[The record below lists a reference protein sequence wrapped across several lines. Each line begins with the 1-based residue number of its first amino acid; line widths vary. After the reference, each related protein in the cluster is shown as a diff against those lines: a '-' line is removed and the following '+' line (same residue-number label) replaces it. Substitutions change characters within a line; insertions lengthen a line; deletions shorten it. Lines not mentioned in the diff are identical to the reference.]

1 MTATLR
7 SLCQDKAYK
16 FGHFI
21 VEFATPGIG
30 HILKGA
36 GCDFVLFDTEHSG
49 FSTDVVKA
57 CVRYFEAAELPAIF
71 RVPSKSYHHL
81 ARYADMGA
89 QGIMVPL
96 VNDAREAQELVSF
109 VKYYPDGKRG
119 VGVGLAH
126 DNYTGG
132 AVPEKLRRLNERNCL
147 FVQIETAAG
156 AENVDAIAAVAG
168 VDCLWIGHFDLSCSL
183 GIPGEFT
190 HPKFMAA
197 VDRVTAAANR
207 HGKALGRLVT
217 DLDSGLDCAARGF
230 DFLAWQ
236 GDVWALQAAVRRGIE
251 DLKAG
256 IAERRLT
263 APARPR
269 GPQGA
274 P

>member
-1 MTATLR
+1 MTARTLR
-7 SLCQDKAYK
+7 HLIADKSFKY
-16 FGHFI
+16 GHFV

-49 FSTDVVKA
+49 FSSDVVKS

-71 RVPSKSYHHL
+71 RVPSQSYDHL

-96 VNDAREAQELVSF
+96 VNDAREAKELVSY
-109 VKYYPDGKRG
+109 VKYHPDGNRG

-126 DNYTGG
+126 DNYTAG

-156 AENVDAIAAVAG
+156 ADDADAIAAVPG
-168 VDCLWIGHFDLSCSL
+168 VDCLWVGHFDLSCSL

-190 HPKFMAA
+190 HPRFVAA
-197 VDRVTAAANR
+197 IERVVAAANR
-207 HGKALGRLVT
+207 HGKRLGRLVT
-217 DLDSGLDCAARGF
+217 DLDAGLDCAARGF

-236 GDVWALQAAVRRGIE
+236 GDVWALQAAVREGIKT
-251 DLKAG
+251 LKAA
-256 IAERRLT
+256 IAERGLA
-263 APARPR
+263 APARSEPAGR
-269 GPQGA
+269 
-274 P
+274 

>member
-1 MTATLR
+1 MSARTLR
-7 SLCQDKAYK
+7 SLCQDRGYK
-16 FGHFI
+16 FGHFV

-57 CVRYFEAAELPAIF
+57 CVRYFEAAQLPAIF
-71 RVPSKSYHHL
+71 RVPSKSYDHL

-96 VNDAREAQELVSF
+96 VNDAREAQELTSSL
-109 VKYYPDGKRG
+109 KYHPDGRRG

-132 AVPEKLRRLNERNCL
+132 EVPEKLRRLNERNCL

-156 AENVDAIAAVAG
+156 ADNVDAIAAVPG

-190 HPKFMAA
+190 HPRFTAA

-217 DLDSGLDCAARGF
+217 DLASGLDCAARGF

-236 GDVWALQAAVRRGIE
+236 GDAWALQAAVRDGIE
-251 DLKAG
+251 KLKSG
-256 IAERRLT
+256 IAERRL
-263 APARPR
+263 APR
-269 GPQGA
+269 
-274 P
+274 

>member
-1 MTATLR
+1 MTARTLR
-7 SLCQDKAYK
+7 SLCRDRTYK
-16 FGHFI
+16 FGHFV

-57 CVRYFEAAELPAIF
+57 CVRYFEAAELPAVF

-109 VKYYPDGKRG
+109 VKYPPDGRRG
-119 VGVGLAH
+119 VGVALAH

-132 AVPEKLRRLNERNCL
+132 AVPQKLRQLNERNCL

-156 AENVDAIAAVAG
+156 AENVDAIAAVPG
-168 VDCLWIGHFDLSCSL
+168 VDCLWVGHFDLSCSL
-183 GIPGEFT
+183 GIPGEFA
-190 HPKFMAA
+190 HPSF
-197 VDRVTAAANR
+197 TAAIDGVAAAAKR
-207 HGKALGRLVT
+207 HGKGLGRLVT

-236 GDVWALQAAVRRGIE
+236 GDVWALQAAVRDGIGT
-251 DLKAG
+251 LKGA
-256 IAERRLT
+256 IAERGL
-263 APARPR
+263 AR
-269 GPQGA
+269 A
-274 P
+274 

>member
-1 MTATLR
+1 MTTRTLR
-7 SLCQDKAYK
+7 SLCQDRGYK
-16 FGHFI
+16 FGHFV

-57 CVRYFEAAELPAIF
+57 CVRYFEAAQLPAIF
-71 RVPSKSYHHL
+71 RVPSRSYHHL

-96 VNDAREAQELVSF
+96 VNDAREAQELTSF
-109 VKYYPDGKRG
+109 LKYYPDGRRG
-119 VGVGLAH
+119 VGVALAH

-132 AVPEKLRRLNERNCL
+132 AVAEKLRRLNERNCL

-156 AENVDAIAAVAG
+156 AENVDAIAAVPG

-190 HPKFMAA
+190 HPRFTAA
-197 VDRVTAAANR
+197 VDRVTAAATR

-217 DLDSGLDCAARGF
+217 DLEAGLDCAARGF

-236 GDVWALQAAVRRGIE
+236 GDVWALQAAVRDGIE
-251 DLKAG
+251 KLKSA
-256 IAERRLT
+256 IAERRL
-263 APARPR
+263 APP
-269 GPQGA
+269 
-274 P
+274 

>member
-1 MTATLR
+1 MASATLKR
-7 SLCQDKAYK
+7 LAGSRKLKV
-16 FGHFI
+16 GHFI

-57 CVRYFEAAELPAIF
+57 CVRYFEAAQLPAVF
-71 RVPSKSYHHL
+71 RVPSKSYHHI

-109 VKYYPDGKRG
+109 LKYPPDGRRG

-132 AVPEKLRRLNERNCL
+132 AVPEKLRQLNERNCL

-156 AENVDAIAAVAG
+156 AENVDAIAAVPG
-168 VDCLWIGHFDLSCSL
+168 VDCLWVGHFDLSCSL
-183 GIPGEFT
+183 GIPGEFA
-190 HPKFMAA
+190 HPSFTAA
-197 VDRVTAAANR
+197 IDRVTAAAKR

-217 DLDSGLDCAARGF
+217 DLEQGLDCAARGF

-236 GDVWALQAAVRRGIE
+236 GDVWALQAAVREGIE
-251 DLKAG
+251 KLQAG
-256 IAERRLT
+256 IAERRL
-263 APARPR
+263 ARP
-269 GPQGA
+269 
-274 P
+274 